1 MGLTPSIL
9 TERRQSLG
17 LTQAELAR
25 ILGVDSGTL
34 SRWER
39 GKQSITMPNMV
50 SFALF
55 GIAAA
60 RAIGAVTD
68 LDGLRSVKEAATA
81 AGVNVSHEVNRIIQ
95 KADRL
100 RVVGSNIAVLE
111 ELAAQLPEVNL
122 DGEGETGR
130 ATA

>member
-9 TERRQSLG
+9 TERRQALG

-50 SFALF
+50 AFALF

-60 RAIGAVTD
+60 RAIGGATD
-68 LDGLRSVKEAATA
+68 LDGLRAVKEAATEA
-81 AGVNVSHEVNRIIQ
+81 SGKVALEIHRVIQ
-95 KADRL
+95 KSDKL
-100 RVVGSNIAVLE
+100 RSVGSNIAVLE
-111 ELAAQLPEVNL
+111 KLAAQLPEVNL
-122 DGEGETGR
+122 DGEGETDR
-130 ATA
+130 ASA